1 MCSINTLLLS
11 GFFFKPKIFEL
22 DKTAHSHKILKYL
35 EFQMD
40 VINGDRILR
49 IHYFEMMVE
58 TEVRI

>member
-1 MCSINTLLLS
+1 MD
-11 GFFFKPKIFEL
+11 FFFKPKIFEL